1 MTEHFITLSTTE
13 PNNYVGLLKM
23 RQGDTNTQEIEATIT
38 ANGQLFKFDRLSVF
52 FNAVLPN
59 GNVIRD
65 KVTEVNYVNSKLN
78 YVVAD
83 SFLQEVAQVT
93 AWFSFENGEK
103 IIDSTKNFQYS
114 VIGGWKECIPQGNYI
129 YELSE
134 IQREIEEII
143 SNKDFTTLLSELDFL
158 KTNIAYLDN
167 NIKTI
172 KADLNNS
179 INDKLSQI
187 SSVPETFANLAA
199 LKSTYPT
206 GKPGLFVTADTGHKY
221 IWANNVWA
229 DAGVYQSVGI
239 ADGSIS
245 PAKFDD
251 SIKQN
256 FFEYDTLYVTPKSGF
271 YSTVNKIF
279 NSSGNYLSVTSA
291 CKPGELFSCST
302 NIKPS
307 SIAVVMFFKD
317 ESCIQY
323 HSHLLGGVVGVYNDY
338 VFTIPEGVA
347 GFAVTSTVDFRP
359 VIKKCNPVAI
369 KDFMQKTE
377 NQLSLRFP
385 LSGELSNGFY
395 STVNAIFNADD
406 NYKSLK
412 AKVSAGDKIYFNAVC
427 STNTIATCVFWDVSG
442 NKLLTLK
449 GGEIGTWVNVEAI
462 APTNTDFVTITSTAD
477 NPPSATIQQPFN
489 AASYLESITAL
500 PETFANLAAIEAKY
514 PSGNNGLMVAADNGH
529 KYIWA
534 NNTWTD
540 AGIYR
545 YAEIADGSI
554 SPAKFDDSIKQNF
567 FEYDTLYV
575 TPKSGFYS
583 TVNKIFNSS
592 GNYLSVT
599 SACKPGELFSCSTNI
614 KPSSIAV
621 VMFFKD
627 ESCIQYHSHLLGG
640 VVGVYNDY
648 VFTIPEGVAG
658 FAVTSTVDFRPVIKK
673 CNPVAIKDFMKK
685 TENQLSS
692 VGNITSKPLMFNR
705 KLDDRLEILSKYN
718 TTKDLELSFGKV
730 SANHTW
736 QFSGASLL
744 DNTEK
749 SVNIDFDRT
758 KENYINV
765 YTDYV
770 SPINTLRAINNING
784 DQPDSTHFTGGWHGY
799 NNNNSGTATA
809 RTISCKVFVDGY
821 ELGNE
826 IVSGYETK
834 LVITNLIQ
842 GTNTKKVDGSGREI
856 LQEKITYTIVC
867 GNINIEAEYTALE
880 DLTLNGYYFLQ
891 FQLVDRFGSKFI
903 AYDDDSHRSW
913 IDDFSLDID
922 GGDKTISSTNCM
934 QFVGENDKC
943 TMFYDPNFGIGRLQ
957 YNNRLR
963 WLYRNYK
970 KAYFNLIDRSGS
982 PVTFKSGEVF
992 VCRGGYK
999 FEAL

>member
-65 KVTEVNYVNSKLN
+65 KVTEVDYVNSKLN

-93 AWFSFENGEK
+93 AWFSFENDEK

-114 VIGGWKECIPQGNYI
+114 VIAGWKESIPQGNYI

-143 SNKDFTTLLSELDFL
+143 GNKDFTSLLSKIDYLSTEQEYLNSKVDFL
-158 KTNIAYLDN
+158 RQQ
-167 NIKTI
+167 
-172 KADLNNS
+172 KADKS
-179 INDKLSQI
+179 EIDAKLSQI
-187 SSVPETFANLAA
+187 SSVPETFANLDA
-199 LKSTYPT
+199 LKSTYRT

-251 SIKQN
+251 SIKDFMQKTENQMSLRFPLSGELSNGFYSTVNAIFNDSNNYKSLKAKVSARDKIYFNEVCSSNTIATCVFWDVSGNKLLTLKGGEIGTWGNVEAVAPTNTDFVTITSTANNPPSATIQQPFNAASYLESITALPETFANLAAIKVKYPSGNNGLMVAADNGHKYIWANNTWTDAGIYRSAYIADGSISPAKFDDSIKQN
-256 FFEYDTLYVTPKSGF
+256 LFEYDTLDVTPKSGF

-302 NIKPS
+302 KIAPS

-317 ESCIQY
+317 ESCTQY

-338 VFTIPEGVA
+338 VFTIPEDVA

-377 NQLSLRFP
+377 NQLS
-385 LSGELSNGFY
+385 
-395 STVNAIFNADD
+395 
-406 NYKSLK
+406 
-412 AKVSAGDKIYFNAVC
+412 
-427 STNTIATCVFWDVSG
+427 
-442 NKLLTLK
+442 
-449 GGEIGTWVNVEAI
+449 
-462 APTNTDFVTITSTAD
+462 
-477 NPPSATIQQPFN
+477 
-489 AASYLESITAL
+489 
-500 PETFANLAAIEAKY
+500 
-514 PSGNNGLMVAADNGH
+514 
-529 KYIWA
+529 
-534 NNTWTD
+534 
-540 AGIYR
+540 
-545 YAEIADGSI
+545 
-554 SPAKFDDSIKQNF
+554 
-567 FEYDTLYV
+567 
-575 TPKSGFYS
+575 
-583 TVNKIFNSS
+583 
-592 GNYLSVT
+592 
-599 SACKPGELFSCSTNI
+599 
-614 KPSSIAV
+614 
-621 VMFFKD
+621 
-627 ESCIQYHSHLLGG
+627 
-640 VVGVYNDY
+640 
-648 VFTIPEGVAG
+648 
-658 FAVTSTVDFRPVIKK
+658 
-673 CNPVAIKDFMKK
+673 
-685 TENQLSS
+685 S

-705 KLDDRLEILSKYN
+705 ILDDRLEILSKYN
-718 TTKDLELSFGKV
+718 TTKDLELLFGKV

-765 YTDYV
+765 LTDYV

-799 NNNNSGTATA
+799 DNANSGTATA
-809 RTISCKVFVDGY
+809 RTIACKVFVDGY

-891 FQLVDRFGSKFI
+891 FQLVDRFRSKFI

-913 IDDFSLDID
+913 IDDFSSDID

-970 KAYFNLIDRSGS
+970 KAYFNLIDRAGS